1 MAPRGCFRGSAP
13 SEAAD
18 RSDNKRFWLIDGAAS
33 MTGALLLL
41 DSGGHLGHALCWGG
55 TAR

>member
-41 DSGGHLGHALCWGG
+41 DSGGHLGHGLCWGG